1 MVWSETQEVIVERDE
16 EERGGRGGERN
27 DEELN
32 DVDSD
37 EGTGFAAASERVQN
51 HLPLRGGEV
60 SESLGKAI
68 QEVVELLRELE
79 GRRRSSIPPEEAQ
92 ERPVFVGCVETEK
105 SVGITLLERLDLLL
119 EQIKA
124 LNDII
129 CGLRGRIAAI

>member
-1 MVWSETQEVIVERDE
+1 MHRASVRAAEQRAAE

-60 SESLGKAI
+60 SESL
-68 QEVVELLRELE
+68 
-79 GRRRSSIPPEEAQ
+79 
-92 ERPVFVGCVETEK
+92 
-105 SVGITLLERLDLLL
+105 DLLL

>member
-1 MVWSETQEVIVERDE
+1 MWSETQEVIVERDE

-68 QEVVELLRELE
+68 QEEVVELLRELE